1 MDHLWTP
8 WRSTYMREKRVRHG
22 CLFCDAS
29 ASGND
34 AEALIVHR
42 ARFNFVIL
50 NRYPYT
56 SGHVMIA
63 PYQHVAR
70 LQQADIAT
78 AEEMMVLARL
88 AERVVETSYR
98 PGGLNIGMNLG
109 EAAGAGIEQHI
120 HLHVLPRW
128 TGDAN
133 FMTSVG
139 ETRIIPEDLSVTF
152 AKLSEGFKQAGS
164 Y

>member
-1 MDHLWTP
+1 MK
-8 WRSTYMREKRVRHG
+8 EKRVGHG
-22 CLFCDAS
+22 CLFCDAP
-29 ASGND
+29 ALRND
-34 AEALIVHR
+34 AETLIVHR
-42 ARFNFVIL
+42 ARLNFVIL

-70 LQQADIAT
+70 LQQTDKET

-88 AERVVETSYR
+88 AERLIEHNYR

-128 TGDAN
+128 MGDAN

-139 ETRIIPEDLSVTF
+139 ETRVIPEDLSVTF
-152 AKLSEGFKQAGS
+152 AKLHEAFKQAGS